1 MPPTTYR
8 RHTMTMEEAQLM
20 ALVWKLNAERNKQ
33 LEQNEGKK

>member
-1 MPPTTYR
+1 
-8 RHTMTMEEAQLM
+8 MTMEEAQLM